1 MVKAIIIMD
10 KKFVDLVYPAPI
22 LNEIGS
28 LVEFI
33 SVPLSAEEARAN
45 KAILKDVEVIFSS
58 WGGVTLDA
66 EMLEAAPRL
75 KAVFHGAG
83 SIKLIVSDEFW
94 ERDIKITNARVANA
108 VPVAEFTLSQIL
120 FTLKDGWRYMNEVKE
135 RKDYPQRPL
144 EHMAGGYKSI
154 VGIIGMST
162 IGRKLHEHLQ
172 NFDLD
177 MIVYDPYLSEAEA
190 KALQVKQ
197 VSLEVLFSTADV
209 VSLHAPL
216 LPDTV
221 GLITG
226 DHFKLMKPD
235 TSFIN
240 TARGKI
246 VKQDEMIDVLQ
257 ARTDI
262 TAILDVVYPEPPE
275 KSSALYTMENVILTP
290 HIAGSEGKECGR
302 MGEYMLKELQ
312 RYLNAETLLWEV
324 TQEAHDLLA

>member
-312 RYLNAETLLWEV
+312 RYLNAEALLWEV